1 MTQLLGALVFISFSG
16 FNGTWWQIRVCC
28 DSCLHWMTAL
38 ECKEQRWKR
47 GNGTD
52 WGTGNGHSSK
62 GGKEGGRAPCNVHI
76 RCGAP
81 PEAFSLRA
89 ARERGGASIH
99 DIRTEGEGVTK
110 SRCME
115 VTVDL
120 IPNAYREKG
129 TKIQRQFAYVCAK
142 WTTPADISLFIL
154 MEQMCNQKKATYH
167 DAFSQNIAPQI
178 CSIRYLESRSER
190 REEKIYGLRLF
201 AEQSDLGELGVSEPK
216 ILESKVTR

>member
-1 MTQLLGALVFISFSG
+1 MQRPHSLWCAAGSFLL
-16 FNGTWWQIRVCC
+16 
-28 DSCLHWMTAL
+28 
-38 ECKEQRWKR
+38 
-47 GNGTD
+47 
-52 WGTGNGHSSK
+52 K
-62 GGKEGGRAPCNVHI
+62 G
-76 RCGAP
+76 
-81 PEAFSLRA
+81 S
-89 ARERGGASIH
+89 ARERGASIH
-99 DIRTEGEGVTK
+99 DIRTEEEGVTK

-129 TKIQRQFAYVCAK
+129 TKIQRQFAYVCSK

-154 MEQMCNQKKATYH
+154 MEQIMCNQKKATYH